1 MSINW
6 SKKVTL
12 ADKHMERTKNLKAQ
26 RDAAIRETDWMVIRH
41 RDEIESGVET
51 TLNEAGYI
59 SLLEHRQSL
68 RDWPEQPQW
77 YNTPMP
83 SVDGATLD

>member
-68 RDWPEQPQW
+68 RDWPSTPEW

-83 SVDGATLD
+83 SAYGATLD

>member
-1 MSINW
+1 MIDW
-6 SKKVTL
+6 DKKVTVS
-12 ADKHMERTKNLKAQ
+12 DKQAEHERSLKAQ

-41 RDEIESGVET
+41 RDELESGIET

-68 RDWPEQPQW
+68 RDWPSTPEW